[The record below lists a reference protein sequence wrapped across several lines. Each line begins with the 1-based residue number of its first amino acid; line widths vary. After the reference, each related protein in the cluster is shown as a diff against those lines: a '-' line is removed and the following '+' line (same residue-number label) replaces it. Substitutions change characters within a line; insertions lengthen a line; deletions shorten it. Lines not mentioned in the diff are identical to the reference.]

1 MSLSSRLFLNFFKF
15 AESLVAF
22 VAQRCPSERQE
33 FIGGFVRKQGANLKF
48 FVIRAFWLIVRD
60 VNVYWQ
66 KVYGNWFSDRYERQN
81 PILRIPVQRMGA
93 SVDVNGTAK
102 GLAIGSWST

>member
-1 MSLSSRLFLNFFKF
+1 MSKREARIYRRFRSQTRGKPKIF
-15 AESLVAF
+15 
-22 VAQRCPSERQE
+22 CHTG
-33 FIGGFVRKQGANLKF
+33 I
-48 FVIRAFWLIVRD
+48 WLIVRD
-60 VNVYWQ
+60 VSVTG
-66 KVYGNWFSDRYERQN
+66 KMFTEIGFLIATSVQN